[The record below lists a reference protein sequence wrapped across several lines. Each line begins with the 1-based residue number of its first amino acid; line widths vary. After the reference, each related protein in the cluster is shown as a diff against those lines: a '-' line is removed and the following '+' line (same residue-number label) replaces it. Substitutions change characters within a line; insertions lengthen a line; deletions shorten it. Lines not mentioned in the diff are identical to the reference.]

1 MGRTNYLAPPKPF
14 PMKILICSPLFYVFL
29 LIVAAY
35 LCRHHKRWKWT
46 LAGLAVFASLFFSLE
61 PIYEIAAK
69 KWSEG
74 YPWTVP
80 AGKTYQYGIVLG
92 GCSYWDWERNRPEF
106 GGNVDRLTE
115 GIQLYHKGI
124 IRKLVIASD
133 GSIIQREDPTKQS
146 GNPAAMTDYLI
157 RFGIPREDLILE
169 TKATTTHEN
178 AVFIKQLLDEHA
190 ERAIQVSSSKI
201 QVEPPSLNRE
211 RLRVGEL
218 CSGMGGG
225 GLLITSSI
233 HMRRALMAF
242 EQEGIHADPY
252 VTDCIVKV
260 KGKEDRWLPSLHV
273 IRDWQALLH
282 EIIGYAYYKRPTL

>member
-1 MGRTNYLAPPKPF
+1 
-14 PMKILICSPLFYVFL
+14 MKILICSPLFYVFL
-29 LIVAAY
+29 LIVAAW
-35 LCRHHKRWKWT
+35 LCRHRKRWKWT

-133 GSIIQREDPTKQS
+133 GSIIQREDTTKQS
-146 GNPAAMTDYLI
+146 GNPTAMTDYLI
-157 RFGIPREDLILE
+157 RLGIPREDLILE

-178 AVFIKQLLDEHA
+178 AVFIKQLLNSNRSLPIG
-190 ERAIQVSSSKI
+190 RAGVG
-201 QVEPPSLNRE
+201 PP
-211 RLRVGEL
+211 
-218 CSGMGGG
+218 GGSVF
-225 GLLITSSI
+225 LLITSSI

-242 EQEGIHADPY
+242 EQEGIHADPF

-282 EIIGYAYYKRPTL
+282 EIIGYATYKLRW

>member
-1 MGRTNYLAPPKPF
+1 
-14 PMKILICSPLFYVFL
+14 MKLLICSPLFYVFL

-61 PIYEIAAK
+61 PIFEIAAK

-74 YPWTVP
+74 YPWTAP

-133 GSIIQREDPTKQS
+133 GSIIQRDDPTKQS

-178 AVFIKQLLDEHA
+178 AVFIKSLLDEHA
-190 ERAIQVSSSKI
+190 KRAIQDSSSKF
-201 QVEPPSLNRE
+201 QVEPPSLSKKSSLSRE
-211 RLRVGEL
+211 EPTVAGRREKQL
-218 CSGMGGG
+218 GGS
-225 GLLITSSI
+225 LLIITSSI

-242 EQEGIHADPY
+242 EQEGIHADPF

>member
-1 MGRTNYLAPPKPF
+1 
-14 PMKILICSPLFYVFL
+14 MKILICSPLFYVFL

-35 LCRHHKRWKWT
+35 LCRHRKRWKWT

-133 GSIIQREDPTKQS
+133 GSIIQREDTTKQN
-146 GNPAAMTDYLI
+146 GNPQAMTDYLI

-178 AVFIKQLLDEHA
+178 AVYIKQLLKDPP
-190 ERAIQVSSSKI
+190 Q
-201 QVEPPSLNRE
+201 PSLLRE
-211 RLRVGEL
+211 GSQMCQTSSAEWDSLPKQGGEGWVS
-218 CSGMGGG
+218 C
-225 GLLITSSI
+225 LLITSSI

-242 EQEGIHADPY
+242 EQEGIHADPF

>member
-1 MGRTNYLAPPKPF
+1 
-14 PMKILICSPLFYVFL
+14 MKILICSPLFYVFL

-157 RFGIPREDLILE
+157 RLGIPRQDIILE

-178 AVFIKQLLDEHA
+178 AVFIKSLLDEHA
-190 ERAIQVSSSKI
+190 KRAIQVSSSKF
-201 QVEPPSLNRE
+201 QVETPSLNRE

-242 EQEGIHADPY
+242 EQEGIHADPF

>member
-1 MGRTNYLAPPKPF
+1 M
-14 PMKILICSPLFYVFL
+14 
-29 LIVAAY
+29 
-35 LCRHHKRWKWT
+35 
-46 LAGLAVFASLFFSLE
+46 
-61 PIYEIAAK
+61 
-69 KWSEG
+69 
-74 YPWTVP
+74 
-80 AGKTYQYGIVLG
+80 G

-133 GSIIQREDPTKQS
+133 GSIIQREDTTKQS
-146 GNPAAMTDYLI
+146 GNPQAMTDYLV
-157 RFGIPREDLILE
+157 RLGIPREDLILE

-178 AVFIKQLLDEHA
+178 AVYIKQLLKDPP
-190 ERAIQVSSSKI
+190 Q
-201 QVEPPSLNRE
+201 PSLLRE
-211 RLRVGEL
+211 GSQMCQTSSAELDSLPKQGGEGWVT
-218 CSGMGGG
+218 C
-225 GLLITSSI
+225 LLITSSI

-242 EQEGIHADPY
+242 EQEGIHADPF

>member
-1 MGRTNYLAPPKPF
+1 
-14 PMKILICSPLFYVFL
+14 MKLLICSPLFYVFL
-29 LIVAAY
+29 LIVAAW
-35 LCRHHKRWKWT
+35 LCRHRKRWKWT

-146 GNPAAMTDYLI
+146 GNPTAMTDYLI
-157 RFGIPREDLILE
+157 RFGIPRQDLILE

-178 AVFIKQLLDEHA
+178 AVYIKQLLKDPP
-190 ERAIQVSSSKI
+190 Q
-201 QVEPPSLNRE
+201 PSLLRE
-211 RLRVGEL
+211 GSLMYQKMSAELDSLPKQGWEGRVS
-218 CSGMGGG
+218 C
-225 GLLITSSI
+225 LLITSSI

-242 EQEGIHADPY
+242 EQEGIHADPF

>member
-1 MGRTNYLAPPKPF
+1 
-14 PMKILICSPLFYVFL
+14 MKILICSPLFYVFL

-146 GNPAAMTDYLI
+146 GNPQAMTDYLI

-178 AVFIKQLLDEHA
+178 AVYIKQLLKDPP
-190 ERAIQVSSSKI
+190 Q
-201 QVEPPSLNRE
+201 PSLLRE
-211 RLRVGEL
+211 GSQMCQTSSAELDSLPKQGGEGWVS
-218 CSGMGGG
+218 C
-225 GLLITSSI
+225 LLITSSI

-282 EIIGYAYYKRPTL
+282 EIIGYATYKLRW

>member
-1 MGRTNYLAPPKPF
+1 
-14 PMKILICSPLFYVFL
+14 MKILICSPLFYVFL

-35 LCRHHKRWKWT
+35 LCRDHKRWKWT

-146 GNPAAMTDYLI
+146 GNPQAMTDYLI
-157 RFGIPREDLILE
+157 RLGIPREDLILE

-178 AVFIKQLLDEHA
+178 AVYIKSLLDEHA
-190 ERAIQVSSSKI
+190 KRAIQVSSSKI

-242 EQEGIHADPY
+242 EQEGIHADPF

-282 EIIGYAYYKRPTL
+282 EIIGYAYYKRPSL

>member
-1 MGRTNYLAPPKPF
+1 
-14 PMKILICSPLFYVFL
+14 MKLLICSPLFYVFL
-29 LIVAAY
+29 LIVAAW
-35 LCRHHKRWKWT
+35 LCRHRKRWKWT

-146 GNPAAMTDYLI
+146 GNPTAMTDYLI
-157 RFGIPREDLILE
+157 RLGIPREDLILE

-178 AVFIKQLLDEHA
+178 AIFIKQLLDEHA
-190 ERAIQVSSSKI
+190 KHAIQDSSSKF

-218 CSGMGGG
+218 CSGMGRG

-242 EQEGIHADPY
+242 EQEGIHADPF

-282 EIIGYAYYKRPTL
+282 EIIGYAYYKRPTPTLPE

>member
-1 MGRTNYLAPPKPF
+1 
-14 PMKILICSPLFYVFL
+14 MKILICSPLFYVFL
-29 LIVAAY
+29 LIVAAW
-35 LCRHHKRWKWT
+35 LCRHSKRWKWT

-146 GNPAAMTDYLI
+146 GNPTAMTDYLI
-157 RFGIPREDLILE
+157 RLGIPRQDIILE

-190 ERAIQVSSSKI
+190 VRAIQDSSSKI
-201 QVEPPSLNRE
+201 QVPRFKICVSAVEHFE
-211 RLRVGEL
+211 HKIHRLRTRYSTIRNSQNLAPFFCVFCFAGRHLRKCLSVLLWVL
-218 CSGMGGG
+218 CS
-225 GLLITSSI
+225 
-233 HMRRALMAF
+233 F
-242 EQEGIHADPY
+242 
-252 VTDCIVKV
+252 
-260 KGKEDRWLPSLHV
+260 LPHPLFAMH
-273 IRDWQALLH
+273 L
-282 EIIGYAYYKRPTL
+282 

>member
-1 MGRTNYLAPPKPF
+1 
-14 PMKILICSPLFYVFL
+14 MKLLICSPLFYVFL
-29 LIVAAY
+29 LIVAAW
-35 LCRHHKRWKWT
+35 LCRNRKRWKWT

-133 GSIIQREDPTKQS
+133 GSIIQRDDPTKQS
-146 GNPAAMTDYLI
+146 GNPTAMTDYLI
-157 RFGIPREDLILE
+157 RLGIPRQDIILE

-178 AVFIKQLLDEHA
+178 AVYLKSLLNNLSKSRLDSNRPLPIG
-190 ERAIQVSSSKI
+190 RAG
-201 QVEPPSLNRE
+201 
-211 RLRVGEL
+211 VGPQ
-218 CSGMGGG
+218 GGSVF
-225 GLLITSSI
+225 LLITTST

-242 EQEGIHADPY
+242 QQEGITADPY

-260 KGKEDRWLPSLHV
+260 KGKEGYWLPSLHV
-273 IRDWQALLH
+273 IRDWQSLIH
-282 EIIGYAYYKRPTL
+282 EFIGYAIYKIRW

>member
-1 MGRTNYLAPPKPF
+1 
-14 PMKILICSPLFYVFL
+14 MKLLICSPLFYVFL

-35 LCRHHKRWKWT
+35 LCRHRKRWKWT
-46 LAGLAVFASLFFSLE
+46 LAGLAAFASLFFSLE

-146 GNPAAMTDYLI
+146 GNPTAMTDYLI
-157 RFGIPREDLILE
+157 RLGIPRQDIILE

-178 AVFIKQLLDEHA
+178 AVYIKQLLKDPP
-190 ERAIQVSSSKI
+190 Q
-201 QVEPPSLNRE
+201 PSLLRE
-211 RLRVGEL
+211 GSQMCQTSSAELDSLPKQGGEGWVS
-218 CSGMGGG
+218 C
-225 GLLITSSI
+225 LLITSSI

-242 EQEGIHADPY
+242 EQEGIHADPF

-282 EIIGYAYYKRPTL
+282 DIIGYATYNHRW

>member
-1 MGRTNYLAPPKPF
+1 
-14 PMKILICSPLFYVFL
+14 MKLLICSPLFYVFL
-29 LIVAAY
+29 LIVAAW
-35 LCRHHKRWKWT
+35 LCRHRKRWKWT

-74 YPWTVP
+74 YPWTFP

-133 GSIIQREDPTKQS
+133 GSIIQREDTTKQS
-146 GNPAAMTDYLI
+146 VTPAAMTDYLI
-157 RFGIPREDLILE
+157 RLGIPREDLILE

-178 AVFIKQLLDEHA
+178 AVYIKQLLKDPP
-190 ERAIQVSSSKI
+190 Q
-201 QVEPPSLNRE
+201 PSLLRE
-211 RLRVGEL
+211 GSQMCQTSSAELDSLPKQGGEGWVS
-218 CSGMGGG
+218 C
-225 GLLITSSI
+225 LLITSSI

-252 VTDCIVKV
+252 ITDCIVKV